1 MITITDSYLHVFGKE
16 IPYYGICFV
25 AGFALSSLIAL
36 LNCKKGGISGWEAVF
51 SGVFAGVGAIIGAK
65 LLSVL
70 VSLNIIIEYRLTL
83 KQIMQNGFVFY
94 GGLIGGIAGLFIYC
108 KIYKLPFLR
117 YTDVFAPAVPLGHA
131 VGRIGCL
138 FSGCCYGINHDGF
151 FSVIYLSSADVN
163 TPLFTPL
170 FAVQLFEALILV
182 LIFVVCETVFLK
194 TRKKGVASAVYL
206 YSYAIAR
213 FLIELLRND
222 PARGVA
228 GLSVSQYISVAIAAA
243 VSVAIIARG
252 YSDKDI
258 SA

>member
-1 MITITDSYLHVFGKE
+1 M
-16 IPYYGICFV
+16 
-25 AGFALSSLIAL
+25 
-36 LNCKKGGISGWEAVF
+36 
-51 SGVFAGVGAIIGAK
+51 
-65 LLSVL
+65 
-70 VSLNIIIEYRLTL
+70 
-83 KQIMQNGFVFY
+83 
-94 GGLIGGIAGLFIYC
+94 
-108 KIYKLPFLR
+108 
-117 YTDVFAPAVPLGHA
+117 
-131 VGRIGCL
+131 
-138 FSGCCYGINHDGF
+138 
-151 FSVIYLSSADVN
+151 IYLNSADVN

-170 FAVQLFEALILV
+170 FAVQLFEALIIV